1 MTSETVR
8 FIFDHPLKQ
17 LPTEKKEGKVET
29 QYFEYLENEKTF
41 LVEIKNIFCN
51 YLWDIIRW
59 KNKK

>member
-1 MTSETVR
+1 MTSETAR

-29 QYFEYLENEKTF
+29 QHFEYLENEKTF
-41 LVEIKNIFCN
+41 LVEIKNIFRN
-51 YLWDIIRW
+51 YLWAIIRW